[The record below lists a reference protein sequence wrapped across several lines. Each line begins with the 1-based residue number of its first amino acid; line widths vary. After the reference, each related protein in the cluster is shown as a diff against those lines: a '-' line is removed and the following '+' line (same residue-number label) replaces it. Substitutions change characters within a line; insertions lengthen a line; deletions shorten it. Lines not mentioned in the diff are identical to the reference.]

1 MPVIGKDGAYY
12 NNVDELMKA
21 NARWTQQEKQNQL
34 LKEQNEL
41 IRQQQERERIQAEL
55 ERERIARQK
64 REENFGTKWE
74 TEIFPLMKEA
84 GIKEPLEYAVKL
96 RELYKSKPI
105 EIPKIPMLK
114 NFNEVNLMV
123 YKNKNFSNFV
133 NNVSKLA
140 KPLQRLQ
147 TMCMVIPLIL
157 CMSLLLLS
165 IPIVVEIG
173 HDIIIMIIWL
183 ISCFGIIVATIK
195 IYKKLLRNN
204 PAFDKEKITKEINV
218 LIEKQNK
225 ENRKEMQEWENKIKN
240 YEQKRLQNFN
250 FLLEIALEEL
260 GVAISEL
267 NQEKINF
274 MLQFYKYPNEYEEKK
289 KEYFNKQNTN
299 KAKKDGTEIFLDL

>member
-1 MPVIGKDGAYY
+1 MPVMGKDGVYY
-12 NNVDELMKA
+12 NDVHELMKA
-21 NARWTQQEKQNQL
+21 NARWKQQEKQNQL

-41 IRQQQERERIQAEL
+41 IRQQQEKERIQAEL

-64 REENFGTKWE
+64 REENFNNKWE

-84 GIKEPLEYAVKL
+84 GIKEPLEYVVKL

-114 NFNEVNLMV
+114 KFSEVNMII
-123 YKNKNFSNFV
+123 YKYKNFSNFIK
-133 NNVSKLA
+133 NICELA
-140 KPLQRLQ
+140 KPIKKLEN
-147 TMCMVIPLIL
+147 MCIIIPIIL
-157 CMSLLLLS
+157 CGSIFLLS
-165 IPIVVEIG
+165 ATTGKDFIILLSLIICLVIVVV
-173 HDIIIMIIWL
+173 D
-183 ISCFGIIVATIK
+183 VK
-195 IYKKLLRNN
+195 IYRKQLTEK

-225 ENRKEMQEWENKIKN
+225 ENIKEMQEWENKIKN
-240 YEQKRLQNFN
+240 YEKKRLQDFN
-250 FLLEIALEEL
+250 FLLEIALEKL

-267 NQEKINF
+267 NEEKINF